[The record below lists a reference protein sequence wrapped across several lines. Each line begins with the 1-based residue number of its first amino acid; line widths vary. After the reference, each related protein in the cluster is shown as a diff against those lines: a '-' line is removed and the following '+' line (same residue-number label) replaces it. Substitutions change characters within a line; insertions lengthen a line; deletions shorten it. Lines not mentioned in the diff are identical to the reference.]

1 MKIENQQSNIT
12 NPQFSGGR
20 QIGPPVGA
28 QSTTYANAAVVFT
41 GIANT
46 TGSFKVVD
54 TFGIANLFA
63 LTASSQTVANL
74 NTTSSVN
81 GSTYYISI
89 SGSTSAA
96 NKVTAIASFLNV
108 SASAILQATGSTT
121 TLLLT
126 SSLNGDAGN
135 YVNILSGSTT
145 TFLTG
150 GTGNTTYTY
159 NFTGVAGGLYVGGAG
174 NIVATTLDG
183 SRLTFASA
191 SAGSVIPG
199 LFQSVSSSSTATGLI
214 ALD

>member
-20 QIGPPVGA
+20 QIGATVGT
-28 QSTTYANAAVVFT
+28 QSSTYANAALEFA

-46 TGSFKVVD
+46 TGSFRLVD
-54 TFGIANLFA
+54 TFGVNNVFS

-74 NTTSSVN
+74 NATESVKGN
-81 GSTYYISI
+81 TFYISI
-89 SGSTSAA
+89 SGSDSAA

-108 SASAILQATGSTT
+108 SASAIVQATGSTT
-121 TLLLT
+121 TLQLT

-135 YVNILSGSTT
+135 FVSVVSGSTISN
-145 TFLTG
+145 LSG
-150 GTGNTTYTY
+150 GTGNTTYSY
-159 NFTGVAGGLYVGGAG
+159 SFPFIAGGLYVGGAG
-174 NIVATTLDG
+174 TVVATTLDG

-199 LFQSVSSSSTATGLI
+199 LFLSVSGSSTATGLI